1 MSKRLIRF
9 DWAMKKMLRNK
20 VNFDILEGFL
30 SELLL
35 FDVTIINLLE
45 SEGNKDYEYDKY
57 NRVDILVKSQNDELM
72 LIEVQNGSET
82 DYFQRMLYGVSKLVT
97 EYIKEGEEYGTIK
110 KIYSI
115 NIVYF
120 SLGQGKDYVYEY
132 KGEFVGLHKKDI
144 LKPNSSQKKNYNV
157 AKIGDIFP
165 KYYIVKINNFNN
177 IAENTLDEWIY
188 FLKNS
193 EVKDEFKAKGLDKVK
208 EKLQYENLSDEDKK
222 MYLRSVENKRI
233 EMSVEYTAKIEAE
246 EGKALQIAKKAIK
259 KGFDNE
265 TISDLTDLTTEQIE
279 ELRAELPK

>member
-1 MSKRLIRF
+1 
-9 DWAMKKMLRNK
+9 MKSQKE
-20 VNFDILEGFL
+20 EGRG
-30 SELLL
+30 
-35 FDVTIINLLE
+35 
-45 SEGNKDYEYDKY
+45 SEGQK
-57 NRVDILVKSQNDELM
+57 
-72 LIEVQNGSET
+72 GAET
-82 DYFQRMLYGVSKLVT
+82 DEGQRRREGGSKLVT

-132 KGEFVGLHKKDI
+132 KGEFVGLHKKDV
-144 LKPNSSQKKNYNV
+144 LKPNSFQKKNYNV

-208 EKLQYENLSDEDKK
+208 EKLQYENLSNEDKK

-233 EMSVEYTAKIEAE
+233 EMSVEYTAKIEAQFE
-246 EGKALQIAKKAIK
+246 AKKEIAKSL
-259 KGFDNE
+259 FQTTLSNE
-265 TISDLTDLTTEQIE
+265 EIAKHTGLALEQIE
-279 ELRAELPK
+279 ELRTELNE